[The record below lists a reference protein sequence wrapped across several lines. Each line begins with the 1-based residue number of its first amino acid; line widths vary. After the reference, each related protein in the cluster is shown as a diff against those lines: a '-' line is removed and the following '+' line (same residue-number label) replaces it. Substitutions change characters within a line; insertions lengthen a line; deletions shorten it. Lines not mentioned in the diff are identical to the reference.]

1 MKDRLTARD
10 IAVIGLS
17 AALIFVIGMVLV
29 VSLTSIFAIPSAMV
43 VFATPL
49 LTMVF
54 TVAALRTRKIGAVS
68 LICLIFGL
76 ILLKFTPVGVLAV
89 VVAAILSDLVTKI
102 VYKNYSL
109 NVNITRSTPLM
120 CSFGVWTAYIMM
132 SLFTVED
139 SIYSQGGLLISLG
152 VSIGVY
158 ILGVFISTMTERIFA
173 KRLSWARDGS
183 EK

>member
-1 MKDRLTARD
+1 MKGRLSAKD

-29 VSLTSIFAIPSAMV
+29 VSLTSLIAIPSAMV

-54 TVAALRTRKIGAVS
+54 TVAALKTRKIGTVS
-68 LICLIFGL
+68 FISLIFGL
-76 ILLKFTPVGVLAV
+76 ILIKITPVGVLAV
-89 VVAAILSDLVTKI
+89 VLAAILSELVTKI
-102 VYKNYSL
+102 VYKDYSL

-120 CSFGVWTAYIMM
+120 CAFGVWTAYILLR
-132 SLFTVED
+132 LFTID
-139 SIYSQGGLLISLG
+139 NSIYKQGGLLISLG

-158 ILGVFISTMTERIFA
+158 VLGIFISTMTEKIFS
-173 KRLSWARDGS
+173 KRLGWARDQAN
-183 EK
+183 